1 MQEVNLIK
9 IGSDSISNSNIK
21 KLTSDIERQNI
32 NTGEWSFAIS
42 SWSVA
47 LARKLLWDERA
58 DKKSKSGLSTIW
70 QTKLMNMYDSHY
82 SGNVAQLL
90 LDDYVNRDYVDRKI
104 GKIDIPS
111 KYIKFAREVA
121 YKVLDLVHKN
131 KDLHLLRV
139 LEEHLR
145 DDILAILNHNDGMSS
160 IELSALTNQSDNDKN
175 TVYISEIVNKY
186 QEEIWFR
193 IKRVIFLTNTPGIL
207 NEEWKTVYWLK
218 KGQNNNNFNDYI
230 KDWKSNLWTWWM
242 WSKVSS
248 AIKCLEYWVDEV
260 IIANASEGL
269 DCILNRENCTTLSW
283 VELQEELELV

>member
-1 MQEVNLIK
+1 
-9 IGSDSISNSNIK
+9 
-21 KLTSDIERQNI
+21 
-32 NTGEWSFAIS
+32 
-42 SWSVA
+42 
-47 LARKLLWDERA
+47 
-58 DKKSKSGLSTIW
+58 
-70 QTKLMNMYDSHY
+70 MNMYDSHY

-111 KYIKFAREVA
+111 KYIKFAREVS

-186 QEEIWFR
+186 QEEI
-193 IKRVIFLTNTPGIL
+193 
-207 NEEWKTVYWLK
+207 
-218 KGQNNNNFNDYI
+218 
-230 KDWKSNLWTWWM
+230 
-242 WSKVSS
+242 
-248 AIKCLEYWVDEV
+248 
-260 IIANASEGL
+260 
-269 DCILNRENCTTLSW
+269 
-283 VELQEELELV
+283 